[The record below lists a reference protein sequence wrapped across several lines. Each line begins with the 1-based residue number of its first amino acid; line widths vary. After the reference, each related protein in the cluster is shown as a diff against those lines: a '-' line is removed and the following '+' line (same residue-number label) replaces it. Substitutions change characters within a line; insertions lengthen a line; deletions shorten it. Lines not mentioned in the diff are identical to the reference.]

1 MTNPTVFISYS
12 HKDEAWKDRLVTH
25 LGVLQQEGILDL
37 WDDRR
42 IGAGE
47 DWYHKIEEAITRASV
62 AVLLVSA
69 DFLTSNF
76 ILSEE
81 IPSLLERRDKEGL
94 RIYPI
99 IIKPCA
105 WKQVKWLTRMNL
117 RPKYGRPIL
126 GGSEFQIE
134 TDLTAIA
141 DEIAG
146 IIGPI
151 AEMSESKGYIPLGPE
166 KIALAKLPSTNPELF
181 GRDKELKIL
190 DEVWDNTG
198 TNIICFV
205 AWGGVGKTALVN
217 TWLSKMRLDN
227 FRGAE
232 RIFGWSFYSQ
242 GAAEGKQASADQFI
256 ASALKWFG
264 DPEPDAGSPW
274 EKGERLAEFVRLQK
288 TLLILDGLEPLQHPF
303 REEEGR
309 IRDPGLQ
316 SLVRELA
323 NYNPGLCVIT
333 TRLDVDDLKGFTG
346 TSVENK
352 HLEHLSDE
360 AGMELLKYLG
370 VKGADDV
377 IKQAV
382 RDFDGH
388 ALALMLLGTYLSI
401 VYKGDVEKRD
411 RIAKLT
417 KEKKYGGHARQV
429 MESYEVW
436 LKDQPELDILRI
448 MGLFDRPAESGA
460 IEVLRAAPP
469 IKGLTT
475 KLTDLSLEDWQFALN
490 NLRKAG
496 LLAKEDQVMPDA
508 LDCHPL
514 IREHFCDELKENNPE
529 AWKEAHYRLYE
540 YFKNQAKEY
549 PDTIEEMSPL
559 YAAVAHGCQAGR
571 HQDAMDE
578 VYWRRIQ
585 RRNAFFN
592 TKKLGAFG
600 ADLVAISGFFYS
612 RWDKPVAGLTEDYK
626 GYVLNQAGLY
636 LLALGRLK
644 EAAQP
649 LQTAVEAYIA
659 LGDWKKAA
667 PTVGNLSELYL
678 TIGDLAPALGYAN
691 KSVDLADRS
700 GDASWRMAMRTTMAD
715 ALHQTGRQS
724 EAESLFRVAEEM
736 QKDRQPE
743 SPTLY
748 SLWGFRYCDLLL
760 SQGKYQE
767 VLSRA
772 SETITIAKTLSGS
785 LSLLDIA
792 LDYLS
797 LGRGHLLQALQEGSQ
812 DFTQAVEH
820 LNQAVDGLRQA
831 GRQDYLPRSLL
842 ARAEQ
847 YRVKGKFD
855 KSQHDIE
862 EAMTIAERGEM
873 GLHQADCH
881 LEYARL
887 YLAMGKKEDARKC
900 LNIAKEMVD
909 KMGYHRRDKD
919 LKEIEE
925 QLDHPAN

>member
-1 MTNPTVFISYS
+1 MTTVFISYS
-12 HKDEAWKDRLVTH
+12 HKDEVWKDRLVTH
-25 LGVLQQEGILDL
+25 LGVLQQEGLLDL

-42 IGAGE
+42 IGAGGN
-47 DWYHKIEEAITRASV
+47 WYQKIEEAIARASV

-76 ILSEE
+76 ILSKE

-94 RIYPI
+94 RIYPVI
-99 IIKPCA
+99 IRPCA
-105 WKQVKWLTRMNL
+105 WKQVKWLARMNL
-117 RPKYGRPIL
+117 RPKDGRPIQ
-126 GGSEFQIE
+126 GGNEFQVE

-141 DEIAG
+141 EEIAD
-146 IIGPI
+146 IIGPTK
-151 AEMSESKGYIPLGPE
+151 EMPKKEGYVPLGPE
-166 KIALAKLPSTNPELF
+166 KISLAKLPSTNPELF

-198 TNIICFV
+198 TNIISFV

-217 TWLSKMRLDN
+217 TWLSKMRQDN

-232 RIFGWSFYSQ
+232 RVFGWSFYSQ
-242 GAAEGKQASADQFI
+242 GAAEGKPASADQFI

-264 DPEPDAGSPW
+264 DLEPDAGSPW
-274 EKGERLAEFVRLQK
+274 EKGERLAEFVRKEK
-288 TLLILDGLEPLQHPF
+288 TLLILDGLEPLQQPF
-303 REEEGR
+303 REKEGR
-309 IRDPGLQ
+309 IKDPGLQ

-333 TRLDVDDLKGFTG
+333 TRLDVDDLKDFTG
-346 TSVENK
+346 TTVENI

-360 AGMELLKYLG
+360 AGMALLKYLG
-370 VKGADDV
+370 VKGADDE

-382 RDFDGH
+382 REFDGH

-411 RIAKLT
+411 RIATLT
-417 KEKKYGGHARQV
+417 KENMYGGHARQV
-429 MESYEVW
+429 MESYEIW

-448 MGLFDRPAESGA
+448 MGLFDRPAEGGA

-469 IKGLTT
+469 IKKLTT
-475 KLTDLSLEDWQFALN
+475 KLTDLSHEDWQFALN

-496 LLAKEDQVMPDA
+496 LLAKEDPGMPDT

-514 IREHFCDELKENNPE
+514 IREHFGDELMENSPE

-540 YFKNQAKEY
+540 YFKNHAKEY

-559 YAAVAHGCQAGR
+559 YATVAHGCQAGR
-571 HQDAMDE
+571 YQDAIEE
-578 VYWRRIQ
+578 VYVRRIQ
-585 RRNAFFN
+585 RGNAFFN

-600 ADLVAISGFFYS
+600 ADLVTISGFFYS
-612 RWDKPVAGLTEDYK
+612 LWDKPVAGLTGADK
-626 GYVLNQAGLY
+626 AKVLNEAGIDLR
-636 LLALGRLK
+636 ALGRLK
-644 EAAQP
+644 EAVQP
-649 LQTAVEAYIA
+649 MQAGLEADIA
-659 LGDWKKAA
+659 LKDWKNAA
-667 PTVGNLSELYL
+667 VQAGNLSELFL
-678 TIGDLAPALGYAN
+678 TIGDIALALEYAN
-691 KSVDLADRS
+691 QSIDLADRS
-700 GDASWRMAMRTTMAD
+700 GYAFWRMSKRTTLAD
-715 ALHQTGRQS
+715 ALHQAGRQS
-724 EAESLFRVAEEM
+724 EAESLFREAEEM

-743 SPTLY
+743 YPFMY

-760 SQGKYQE
+760 SQRKYQE

-772 SETITIAKTLSGS
+772 EQTLEWTKTERF
-785 LSLLDIA
+785 LLDIA
-792 LDYLS
+792 LDHLS
-797 LGRGHLLQALQEGSQ
+797 LGRAHLFQALQEGSQ
-812 DFTQAVEH
+812 DFTQAAEH

-831 GRQDYLPRSLL
+831 GNQDEVPRGLL

-847 YRVKGKFD
+847 YRVKGEFN

-887 YLAMGKKEDARKC
+887 YLAMKDEDRAREH
-900 LNIAKEMVD
+900 LAIAK
-909 KMGYHRRDKD
+909 KMIEQLGYHRRDQ
-919 LKEIEE
+919 EE
-925 QLDHPAN
+925 EELEAML

>member
-1 MTNPTVFISYS
+1 MTTVFISYS
-12 HKDEAWKDRLVTH
+12 HKDEVWKDRLVTH
-25 LGVLQQEGILDL
+25 LGVLQQEGLLDL

-42 IGAGE
+42 IGAGGN
-47 DWYHKIEEAITRASV
+47 WYQKIEEAIARASV

-76 ILSEE
+76 ILSKE

-94 RIYPI
+94 RIYPVI
-99 IIKPCA
+99 IRPCA
-105 WKQVKWLTRMNL
+105 WKQVKWLARMNL
-117 RPKYGRPIL
+117 RPKDGRPIQ
-126 GGSEFQIE
+126 GGNEFQVE

-141 DEIAG
+141 EEIAD
-146 IIGPI
+146 IIGPTK
-151 AEMSESKGYIPLGPE
+151 EMPKKEGYVPLGPE
-166 KIALAKLPSTNPELF
+166 KISLAKLPSTNPELF

-198 TNIICFV
+198 TNIISFV

-217 TWLSKMRLDN
+217 TWLSKMRQDN

-232 RIFGWSFYSQ
+232 RVFGWSFYSQ

-274 EKGERLAEFVRLQK
+274 EKGERLAEFVRKEK
-288 TLLILDGLEPLQHPF
+288 TLLILDGLEPLQQPF
-303 REEEGR
+303 REKEGR
-309 IRDPGLQ
+309 IKDPGLQ

-333 TRLDVDDLKGFTG
+333 TRLDVDDLKDFTG
-346 TSVENK
+346 TTVENI

-360 AGMELLKYLG
+360 AGMALLKYLG
-370 VKGADDV
+370 VKGADDE

-382 RDFDGH
+382 REFDGH

-411 RIAKLT
+411 RIATLT
-417 KEKKYGGHARQV
+417 KENMYGGHARQV
-429 MESYEVW
+429 MESYEIW

-448 MGLFDRPAESGA
+448 MGLFDRPAEGGA

-469 IKGLTT
+469 IKKLTT
-475 KLTDLSLEDWQFALN
+475 KLTDLSHEDWQFALN

-496 LLAKEDQVMPDA
+496 LLAKEDPGMPDT

-514 IREHFCDELKENNPE
+514 IREHFGDELMENSPE

-540 YFKNQAKEY
+540 YFKNHAKEY

-559 YAAVAHGCQAGR
+559 YATVAHGCQAGR
-571 HQDAMDE
+571 YQDAIEE
-578 VYWRRIQ
+578 VYVRRIQ
-585 RRNAFFN
+585 RGNAFFN

-600 ADLVAISGFFYS
+600 ADLVTISGFFYS
-612 RWDKPVAGLTEDYK
+612 LWDKPVAGLTGADK
-626 GYVLNQAGLY
+626 AKVLNEAGIDLR
-636 LLALGRLK
+636 ALGRLK
-644 EAAQP
+644 EAVQP
-649 LQTAVEAYIA
+649 MQAGLEADIA
-659 LGDWKKAA
+659 LKDWKNAA
-667 PTVGNLSELYL
+667 VQAGNLSELFL
-678 TIGDLAPALGYAN
+678 TIGDIALALEYAN
-691 KSVDLADRS
+691 QSIDLADRS
-700 GDASWRMAMRTTMAD
+700 GYAFWRMSKRTTLAD
-715 ALHQTGRQS
+715 ALHQAGRQS
-724 EAESLFRVAEEM
+724 EAESLFREAEEM

-743 SPTLY
+743 YPFMY

-760 SQGKYQE
+760 SQRKYQE

-772 SETITIAKTLSGS
+772 EQTLEWTKTERF
-785 LSLLDIA
+785 LLDIA
-792 LDYLS
+792 LDHLS
-797 LGRGHLLQALQEGSQ
+797 LGRAHLFQALQEGSQ
-812 DFTQAVEH
+812 DFTQAAEH

-831 GRQDYLPRSLL
+831 GNQDEVPRGLL

-847 YRVKGKFD
+847 YRVKGEFN

-887 YLAMGKKEDARKC
+887 YLAMKDEDRAREH
-900 LNIAKEMVD
+900 LAIAK
-909 KMGYHRRDKD
+909 KMIEQLGYHRRDQ
-919 LKEIEE
+919 EE
-925 QLDHPAN
+925 EELEAML